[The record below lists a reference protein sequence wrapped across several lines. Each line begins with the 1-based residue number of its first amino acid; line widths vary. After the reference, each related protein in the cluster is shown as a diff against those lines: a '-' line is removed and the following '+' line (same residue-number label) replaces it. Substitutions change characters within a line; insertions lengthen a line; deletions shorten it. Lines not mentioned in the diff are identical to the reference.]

1 MALTKDQIVDKTDV
15 EVKEVYVPSWGDSV
29 FIRVMGADENDRYQ
43 RYYLNK
49 DGKVDINKLQGARAR
64 LCALCICDEK
74 GNRLFSDDEAKEL
87 GKKSTKAIE
96 LIVKECNKLNGLDD
110 EAVEEEAKNSEDSQD
125 DASNSG

>member
-1 MALTKDQIVDKTDV
+1 MALTRDQIIEKTDV
-15 EVKEVYVPSWGDSV
+15 EVREVYVPSWSDSV

-49 DGKVDINKLQGARAR
+49 DGKVDIHKLQGARAR

-87 GKKSTKAIE
+87 GRKSNKAIE
-96 LIVKECNKLNGLDD
+96 LLVKEINKLNGLEDD
-110 EAVEEEAKNSEDSQD
+110 ALEEEAKNSEDSQG
-125 DASNSG
+125 DASNSD